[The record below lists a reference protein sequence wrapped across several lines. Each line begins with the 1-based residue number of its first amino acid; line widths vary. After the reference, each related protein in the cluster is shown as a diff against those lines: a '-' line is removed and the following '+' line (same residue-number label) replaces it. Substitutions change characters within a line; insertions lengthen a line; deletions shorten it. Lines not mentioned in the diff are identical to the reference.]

1 VDTDLHLIER
11 FPASR
16 LYGQLSIS
24 LRANTH
30 YRHLDPETVC
40 KPPSSPELK
49 LMTVPLDFQ
58 LRRKYYEAQI
68 LAQYIFLQHINAQ
81 YPHEPISAD
90 NHPLICQVLQKDLG
104 RVNVWCAL
112 GAWLRIDGGQYEEHW
127 RVPEDLSYG
136 LVLQYPEPVIAFA
149 ATFLNRKFRNGIRGA
164 IAPEVVTKIQC
175 VAEKYCEITD
185 SLRKR

>member
-1 VDTDLHLIER
+1 MHLIER
-11 FPASR
+11 FPASN

-40 KPPSSPELK
+40 KPPNSPDLK

-81 YPHEPISAD
+81 YPGEPINPE

-112 GAWLRIDGGQYEEHW
+112 GAWLRIDGSRYEDNC

-149 ATFLNRKFRNGIRGA
+149 ATFLNRKFRNGIRAA
-164 IAPEVVTKIQC
+164 IAPEVVDKIQR
-175 VAEKYCEITD
+175 VAEKYCHITD
-185 SLRKR
+185 ALRER